1 MVLISFARMTTPLA
15 LRLFRVRIQKGHKL
29 SPLLLGLLA
38 GALAPAAA
46 AHNPLTSGGTE
57 QWAGLVSAMVLGT
70 FWLCYIVG
78 ALRRPPSWR
87 RALCF
92 HATAILSVMTL
103 LGPLDDWAETS
114 TAAHMVQHMLLM
126 VVIAPLWVLCRPLP
140 QLTAGGGR
148 PGVWLWHPMLRLTC
162 YPAVTAYLHGAII
175 WFWHMPYFYMLAV
188 EDPWWHIVE
197 HAFFLVTAGL
207 FWWAVLN
214 GNYRRAPWA
223 LFALL
228 FTLIH
233 TGFLGAILTF
243 ARAPIYGEARNLED
257 QQLAGMIMW
266 VLGAIPYILASAW
279 IGSRWY
285 GQLMRRGE

>member
-1 MVLISFARMTTPLA
+1 MS
-15 LRLFRVRIQKGHKL
+15 LFESLFVSAQSKSTYRSRAYVI
-29 SPLLLGLLA
+29 GLVGLFFCST
-38 GALAPAAA
+38 AA
-46 AHNPLTSGGTE
+46 AHNPLTSGGAE
-57 QWAGLVSAMVLGT
+57 QWAGWFTTVVLGA
-70 FWLCYIVG
+70 FWLCYILG
-78 ALRRPPSWR
+78 SRRRRPSWQ
-87 RALCF
+87 RAFWF
-92 HATAILSVMTL
+92 HATAVLSFITL

-140 QLTAGGGR
+140 QLVAGGGAL
-148 PGVWLWHPMLRLTC
+148 GLWLWQPMLRLTR
-162 YPAVTAYLHGAII
+162 YPVITAYLHAAAI
-175 WFWHMPYFYMLAV
+175 WFWHTPYFYMLAV

-197 HAFFLVTAGL
+197 HACFLVTAGL

-223 LFALL
+223 LCALL

-243 ARAPIYGEARNLED
+243 AREPIYGEARDLAD

-266 VLGAIPYILASAW
+266 VVGAIPYMLASVW

-285 GQLMRRGE
+285 GQMMRRL